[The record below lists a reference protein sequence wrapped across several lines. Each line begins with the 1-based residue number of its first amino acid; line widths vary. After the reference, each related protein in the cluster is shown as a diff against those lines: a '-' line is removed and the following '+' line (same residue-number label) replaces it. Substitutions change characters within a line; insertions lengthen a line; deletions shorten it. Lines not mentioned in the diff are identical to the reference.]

1 MTQHAIDRIKER
13 YNKELTFS
21 DINKIVVGIKK
32 ERYVYLEKKILNE
45 RKTVLIKFENIP
57 MKLVIDNKNNII
69 TALPIDIDEANKY
82 LNFIPEL
89 KDTVTLDRTS
99 NKKLQLELEFKS
111 TFSEEIIVSPSL
123 SLNNVIEQNITL
135 NVHYASNIY
144 VILWH
149 YCSATRIQYSIYAI
163 NTLFRR
169 LRNKIINFVENN
181 EFSKAK
187 YLLELGETIQ
197 NENIFNKK
205 RK

>member
-13 YNKELTFS
+13 YNKDLTFS

-69 TALPIDIDEANKY
+69 TALPIDTDEVNRY
-82 LNFIPEL
+82 LRFIPEL

-111 TFSEEIIVSPSL
+111 TFSEEIIVSPNL
-123 SLNNVIEQNITL
+123 SLNNAVEQNITL
-135 NVHYASNIY
+135 NTQYVSDIY

-149 YCSATRIQYSIYAI
+149 YCSATQIQYSIYSI

-169 LRNKIINFVENN
+169 LRNNIINFVENN
-181 EFSKAK
+181 EFTKAK
-187 YLLELGETIQ
+187 YLLELSETIQ
-197 NENIFNKK
+197 NENIFN
-205 RK
+205 RKHK